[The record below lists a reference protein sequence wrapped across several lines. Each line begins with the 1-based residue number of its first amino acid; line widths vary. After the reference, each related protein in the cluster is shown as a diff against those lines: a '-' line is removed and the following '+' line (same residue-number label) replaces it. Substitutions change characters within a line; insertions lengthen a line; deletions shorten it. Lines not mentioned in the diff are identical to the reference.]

1 MSLGS
6 TSYLLMVART
16 SKKGARKISENLTKM
31 MQKMKKIENFESAGQ
46 QLIMLAAR
54 ASKLLSMNTKFLPG
68 RAAAISPLKNVPKI
82 CTRGAVAAG
91 VQT

>member
-1 MSLGS
+1 
-6 TSYLLMVART
+6 MVART
-16 SKKGARKISENLTKM
+16 SKKGAQKISEKLTKM
-31 MQKMKKIENFESAGQ
+31 MQKTEEKMQTLNPRGQ
-46 QLIMLAAR
+46 QLIMLAAG